1 MQSLL
6 AWLAHTAEPWQH
18 LYSHSTPVSV
28 MVLFLHLGALLV
40 AGGLALSADR
50 DTLRLRADDAAG
62 QARQLEAMESTHG
75 VVIGGLALVFVSGV
89 LLFLSDVEVFSTS
102 LVFWAKLTLV
112 AMLLANG
119 FLMTRVEQSLRR
131 GVQGD
136 ATGDATGAASS
147 ARLWQRRRATAIG
160 SVALW
165 FAVVLVGVVLSS
177 R

>member
-1 MQSLL
+1 VTVIPSLL
-6 AWLAHTAEPWQH
+6 AWLTHTAEPWQH

-28 MVLFLHLGALLV
+28 TVLFLHLGALLV
-40 AGGLALSADR
+40 AGGLAIAADR

-62 QARQLEAMESTHG
+62 RERHLESMESTHG
-75 VVIGGLALVFVSGV
+75 VVIGGLALVFISGV

-131 GVQGD
+131 AEESGV
-136 ATGDATGAASS
+136 TNVASG
-147 ARLWQRRRATAIG
+147 ARLWQRRRATALG
-160 SVALW
+160 SIALW
-165 FAVVLVGVVLSS
+165 FAVVFVGVVLSS

>member
-1 MQSLL
+1 MTVIHSLL
-6 AWLAHTAEPWQH
+6 AWLAHVAEPWQH
-18 LYSHSTPVSV
+18 LYSHSTAVSV

-40 AGGLALSADR
+40 AGGIALAADR
-50 DTLRLRADDAAG
+50 DTLRLRVDDAAG
-62 QARQLEAMESTHG
+62 RERHLESMESTHG
-75 VVIGGLALVFVSGV
+75 IVIGGLALVFVSGV

-102 LVFWAKLTLV
+102 IVFGAKLTLV

-131 GVQGD
+131 AVQGD
-136 ATGDATGAASS
+136 VRNVASS
-147 ARLWQRRRATAIG
+147 ARLWQRRRATALG

-165 FAVVLVGVVLSS
+165 FAVVFVGVVLSS